1 MNHTGN
7 LTSRASSASV
17 EGLRVV
23 QAGPLAL
30 LQDAGRYGV
39 RHLGVT
45 QGGPVD
51 MHAWGWANALV
62 GNDWGSAVLE
72 ITLGRLTLEAT
83 RRLCI
88 AVCGADLGATIDGDP
103 APLWRA
109 ITLLPGQRLCFDAPV
124 SGVRA
129 YLAVTGGFQA
139 EAVLGSVSAV
149 TREGLGGHDGHGHTL
164 AKGDTLRVADT
175 RFVSREHQA
184 PRQEIPDYS
193 LACELPL
200 VTGAQVG
207 CFAGASLFAAFNQ
220 PWKVDD
226 RADRM
231 GVRLRG
237 PRLES
242 GVAGMISE
250 GIGLGAVQ
258 VPPDGQPI
266 VLLNDRQTIGG
277 YPRLGALTPL
287 AASRLAQCLPGQ
299 EIRLRAVSAERALI
313 RELAFRTRL
322 TDFASR

>member
-1 MNHTGN
+1 MNQART
-7 LTSRASSASV
+7 LASV
-17 EGLRVV
+17 SSSPAAEGLRVI

-30 LQDAGRYGV
+30 LQDAGRFGV

-51 MHAWGWANALV
+51 LHAWAWANALV
-62 GNDWGSAVLE
+62 GNGWGSAALE
-72 ITLGRLTLEAT
+72 VTLGGLTLEAT
-83 RRLCI
+83 KRLNI
-88 AVCGADLGATIDGDP
+88 AVCGADLGVMLEGRP
-103 APLWRA
+103 APLWRTA
-109 ITLLPGQRLCFDAPV
+109 TLMPGQRLCFGAPV

-139 EAVLGSVSAV
+139 DPVLDSVSAV
-149 TREGLGGHDGHGHTL
+149 VREGLGGHDGQGVAL
-164 AKGDTLRVADT
+164 KAGDKLRVAEIDPVT
-175 RFVSREHQA
+175 RHRQVPH
-184 PRQEIPDYS
+184 QEIPDYDQT
-193 LACELPL
+193 CELPL
-200 VTGAQVG
+200 IPGAQVG
-207 CFAGASLFAAFNQ
+207 RFSGASLFAAFNQ

-242 GVAGMISE
+242 DITSMISE

-287 AASRLAQCLPGQ
+287 GASRLAQCLPGR
-299 EIRLRAVSAERALI
+299 EVRIRPVSHEWALTQA
-313 RELAFRTRL
+313 RAFRARI
-322 TDFASR
+322 DDAR